1 MQFLFGGHSTPAG
14 NKGFGGIGA
23 GHETSAAVRYQL
35 RFRLDVNNLALV
47 QHGVWH
53 YWSRTLKHRL

>member
-47 QHGVWH
+47 LNLTFKK
-53 YWSRTLKHRL
+53 YWASVVG